1 MDIKI
6 EQKKGWRALLTKK
19 GIPYAAGAIFLVF
32 VLWLIFRDNAS
43 TLRVDS
49 RTITISNVEKG
60 EFNDYVRV
68 TGQVQPITTVQLS
81 PLEGGI
87 VEKRV
92 VEEGATVK
100 KGDVLIILSNNNLN
114 LSILDSEAQLAEKQ
128 NFLRNTSIAMEQEK
142 LQLRQERLQLNL
154 DVDRKKRT
162 YMQNSELYKSN
173 LIAKEE
179 WLQSKEDYD
188 LAERKRELNIER
200 QIQDSLYRTVQV
212 KSLTESLENMNRNMQ
227 LIRERVAN
235 LHVKSPIDGELGLLD
250 VVLGQSVTMGQK
262 IGQIND
268 LSDYKIEALID
279 EHYIDRVRQGLEAS
293 FERQGATFG
302 ASLRKV
308 FPEVRNGQFKA
319 DFNLTGERPDNIRT
333 GQTYY
338 LNLQLGQPT
347 EGIIIPRGSFY
358 QATGGTWIYVV
369 DKEGKKAHKRNIKIG
384 RQNPQYYEVL
394 EGLQSGEKVITSS
407 YENYGKNDVLVFS
420 GK

>member
-32 VLWLIFRDNAS
+32 VLWLIFRDNSS
-43 TLRVDS
+43 TLRIDS
-49 RTITISNVEKG
+49 RTITISPVEKG

-92 VEEGATVK
+92 VEEGAKVK

-154 DVDRKKRT
+154 DVERKKRT

-179 WLQSKEDYD
+179 WLQSKEDYE
-188 LAERKRELNIER
+188 LAERKRELNVER
-200 QIQDSLYRTVQV
+200 QVQDSLYRTVQV
-212 KSLTESLENMNRNMQ
+212 TSLTESLENMNRNMQ

-250 VVLGQSVTMGQK
+250 VVLGQSVTMGQR

-293 FERQGATFG
+293 FDRQGATFG

-319 DFNLTGERPDNIRT
+319 DFTLTGERPDNIRT